1 MKRERTNKN
10 ERKQRKC
17 EKERKRKI
25 QIQAGEKK
33 NMKEATTARKQA
45 FSTFSL
51 IQNASCL
58 HRRY

>member
-17 EKERKRKI
+17 EKERKKKTNSSRKKY
-25 QIQAGEKK
+25 EK
-33 NMKEATTARKQA
+33 ATTARKQA